1 MLTYQQLIK
10 TFLCSLVAVIA
21 LFSFTSC
28 GDSNTVTTYE
38 LASMDTKPTQTTKE
52 NDTRFLV
59 RAVEMRYEQILL
71 HKLAQQRTSNEALR
85 AVAASLE
92 QANRDAKSALASLGF
107 LKSIKVPA
115 APTPS
120 AQAAYDTLNTAGVEI
135 FDATYIAAVIE
146 GYQEAIRQFETAGSA
161 QIDPEINAK
170 VTAMLPDMRAQ
181 LTKVLQMNANNDA
194 LSMAD

>member
-10 TFLCSLVAVIA
+10 TVLCSLFGIIA

-28 GDSNTVTTYE
+28 GDNNAVTTTE
-38 LASMDTKPTQTTKE
+38 LASMDTRPIQTTKE

-71 HKLAQQRTSNEALR
+71 NKLAQQRTSNEELR
-85 AVAASLE
+85 AVAATLE

-107 LKSIKVPA
+107 MKSIKVPA

-135 FDATYIAAVIE
+135 FDAAYIAAVIQ
-146 GYQEAIRQFETAGSA
+146 GYQEAIQQFENAGSA
-161 QIDPEINAK
+161 RIDPEINAK

-181 LTKVLQMNANNDA
+181 LTKVQQLNATANA
-194 LSMAD
+194 LSMVD